1 MEEDVQIV
9 MFVSVMP
16 PEVGAVRERR
26 FARRSTARL
35 CLFAMP

>member
-9 MFVSVMP
+9 MCVSVAP
-16 PEVGAVRERR
+16 PVVEAVCERR
-26 FARRSTARL
+26 RVRRSAARR

>member
-9 MFVSVMP
+9 MFVSVAP
-16 PEVGAVRERR
+16 LVVRVVRARR

>member
-9 MFVSVMP
+9 ICVPVTP
-16 PEVGAVRERR
+16 PVVQAVRERR
-26 FARRSTARL
+26 FARRSAARL

>member
-9 MFVSVMP
+9 MFVSVAP
-16 PEVGAVRERR
+16 LEIEAVRECR

>member
-9 MFVSVMP
+9 MCVSVAP
-16 PEVGAVRERR
+16 PVVQAVRERR
-26 FARRSTARL
+26 FARGSTVRR